1 MKWVIENLT
10 QTVTSA
16 CSYTLFPM
24 AKLPH
29 ATHLIVITIQYMLSK
44 HLQIQ
49 PLNKSGEEKKQT
61 SLHSKL
67 IGLVLSRMHQKAKEA
82 VEK

>member
-49 PLNKSGEEKKQT
+49 PLNKSGEEKNRLR
-61 SLHSKL
+61 SF
-67 IGLVLSRMHQKAKEA
+67 VN
-82 VEK
+82 

>member
-1 MKWVIENLT
+1 MKWLIENLT

-16 CSYTLFPM
+16 SSYTLFPM

-44 HLQIQ
+44 HFQS
-49 PLNKSGEEKKQT
+49 LNKSGEEKN
-61 SLHSKL
+61 KL
-67 IGLVLSRMHQKAKEA
+67 RSIVN
-82 VEK
+82 